1 MTTVKLKL
9 MIIAYIIVYLLIEC
23 VTEINGHFCEKYCCW
38 CVIMGGG
45 VNDPT
50 PGCDF
55 GLGNRSK
62 NVGKHCSTVS
72 GADRLYGAQQTT
84 NKKLFKLY

>member
-62 NVGKHCSTVS
+62 KCWETLQYTQWR
-72 GADRLYGAQQTT
+72 RLYGAQQTT
-84 NKKLFKLY
+84 NKKLSKLY